1 MKAEICPPTTAVAP
15 DALRIGAVKLHF
27 PRLDCVDLLRGI
39 VMVLMAL
46 DHTRDYFSARGFSPE
61 DLAHTSGPLFFTR
74 FITHF
79 CAPVFFFLAGTGGY
93 LSLSRGKSVGEI
105 SRFYWTRGLWLVLLS
120 FTVVSYAW
128 TFVFH
133 FWFGEVLWALG
144 FSMVAMAVIVRLPL
158 RWIAISG
165 VGMIVM
171 HNLFDWVK
179 PGSLGRFADLWRL
192 LHTHGFA
199 WILPDRN
206 ILLVAF
212 PLIPWIGVMAAGYA
226 FGALLARGNWRKSVF
241 TLGAVLTISFLVLR
255 FFHLYGNGHRVFEP
269 WAGDAAGRWRLEP
282 TLSLTIISFFDTL
295 KFPPSLQFLLMTLGP
310 SLMLLAWLD
319 TLDAQRGAA
328 RFLRV
333 FGRVPLFYYVLHL
346 FLIHSLAVWVGLV
359 LHQPVLWL
367 MHGAFMFQLPPP
379 SYGHGLGFI
388 YAMWAIAVVL
398 LYVPCKV
405 FMEFKRQHDEWWWLR
420 YL

>member
-1 MKAEICPPTTAVAP
+1 MKAEVCAPTTSVAP
-15 DALRIGAVKLHF
+15 EILQISAVKLHF
-27 PRLDCVDLLRGI
+27 PRLDCIDLLRGI

-46 DHTRDYFSARGFSPE
+46 DHVRDYFSARGLSPE

-79 CAPVFFFLAGTGGY
+79 CAPVFFLLAGTAGH
-93 LSLSRGKSVGEI
+93 LSLSRGKSIREI

-120 FTVVSYAW
+120 LTIVSYAW

-133 FWFGEVLWALG
+133 FWYGAVLWALG
-144 FSMVAMAVIVRLPL
+144 LSMVAMAVIVRLPL

-171 HNLFDWVK
+171 HNLFDWINPRSFGK
-179 PGSLGRFADLWRL
+179 LDGLWLL
-192 LHTHGFA
+192 LHGHGFG
-199 WILPDRN
+199 WILPDKS
-206 ILLVAF
+206 IFLIAF

-226 FGALLARGNWRKSVF
+226 FGALLTRGNWRKSVF
-241 TLGAVLTISFLVLR
+241 TLGALLTVSFLFLR
-255 FFHLYGNGHRVFEP
+255 IFHLYGNGHRYLQP
-269 WAGDAAGRWRLEP
+269 WAGDAAGRWHMEP
-282 TLSLTIISFFDTL
+282 TLSLTVISFLDTL

-310 SLMLLAWLD
+310 ALMLLTWLD
-319 TLDAQRGAA
+319 TLDAHRGLA

-346 FLIHSLAVWVGLV
+346 FLIHSLAVWVGV
-359 LHQPVLWL
+359 AWHQPVGWL
-367 MHGAFMFQLPPP
+367 IHGAFMLQLPPP

-388 YAMWAIAVVL
+388 YAMWILVVGL
-398 LYVPCKV
+398 LYVPCKI
-405 FMEFKRQHDEWWWLR
+405 FMEFKRQHEGWWWPR